1 MTTLYES
8 NVEQLVIELLKEQ
21 GYSYLSPE
29 AQETERLTSDKILK
43 NKSSIYTL
51 ENLRD
56 ILLPKLM
63 GNTVKVNGIERT
75 DI

>member
-8 NVEQLVIELLKEQ
+8 DVEQLVIELLKEQ

-29 AQETERLTSDKILK
+29 DQETERPTFDKILK

-51 ENLRD
+51 GNLRD
-56 ILLPKLM
+56 TLLPKLM
-63 GNTVKVNGIERT
+63 SRKARVEITP
-75 DI
+75 